1 MGPQGR
7 HPGRHHSSAWS
18 SATAADASRLAAIDT
33 AIATRQV
40 KHLIFRPVQGTGT
53 VAKPELGTKRLCGNC
68 GAKFYDLS
76 KDPIVCPKC
85 HTVMELVAVNAR
97 AARPEPAAAPAHAAA
112 PAPEEE
118 AVVPETA
125 EAEFVSLE
133 EADAESQGKKAP
145 EGEAAEGAEEEVE
158 IEDEGMDDA
167 TFIEEQEEGDEDVTD
182 IIGDRDDEEET

>member
-1 MGPQGR
+1 
-7 HPGRHHSSAWS
+7 
-18 SATAADASRLAAIDT
+18 
-33 AIATRQV
+33 V
-40 KHLIFRPVQGTGT
+40 
-53 VAKPELGTKRLCGNC
+53 VA
-68 GAKFYDLS
+68 
-76 KDPIVCPKC
+76 
-85 HTVMELVAVNAR
+85 
-97 AARPEPAAAPAHAAA
+97 
-112 PAPEEE
+112 
-118 AVVPETA
+118 PETA